1 MVWLDARASNG
12 GIFGLVIEGF
22 FFFFAM
28 MGKGGK

>member
-22 FFFFAM
+22 FFFAM